1 MEKNKQGAEK
11 KQSFD
16 LWKLT
21 RPVFFVGF
29 MGAGKSTIARR
40 LARRLHIPSV
50 DVDTLVERTARK
62 KTSEIFEEEGE
73 ETFRVMEHQ
82 ILEEVTELEPCFVS
96 CGGGIV
102 KLKSNRDLLK
112 QAGYVIYLKVDVDEA
127 VSRISNLA
135 TRPLLNDLDDARKL
149 NKQRMALYHEVADLT
164 LNTAGKTSGHVAA
177 LVQRI
182 LKKEGILCRQEK

>member
-1 MEKNKQGAEK
+1 MGKSRPTKPTTAT
-11 KQSFD
+11 FD
-16 LWKLT
+16 LWELK

-40 LARRLHIPSV
+40 LARRFHILSV
-50 DVDTLVERTARK
+50 DVDTLIERTARK
-62 KTSEIFEEEGE
+62 KTAEIFAESGE
-73 ETFRVMEHQ
+73 DGFRALEHQ
-82 ILEEVTELEPCFVS
+82 ILEEVTALDPCFVS

-112 QAGYVIYLKVDVDEA
+112 QAGFVVYLKVDVDEA
-127 VSRISNLA
+127 VSRISDPS
-135 TRPLLNDLDDARKL
+135 TRPLLNDLDDARAL
-149 NKQRMALYHEVADLT
+149 NKQRMKLYHEVADVT